1 MSIGLKPQRC
11 QIANRK
17 KIGLD
22 HKRNWLRNAIHNYFS
37 TKRFLDNFHFRTA
50 KTKIDVRLKEII
62 HGSFYIERVYKRY
75 GLSMLRF
82 NRYTVTLLNGLN
94 MILKVS
100 GVVLVG
106 LVPKCWFS
114 KKFSEIIFSF

>member
-11 QIANRK
+11 QTANQ

-22 HKRNWLRNAIHNYFS
+22 HKRNSFWNAKHNFS

-62 HGSFYIERVYKRY
+62 HGSFYIGRVYKRY

-82 NRYTVTLLNGLN
+82 NRYAVTLLNGLN

-106 LVPKCWFS
+106 LVTSGGFLKVF
-114 KKFSEIIFSF
+114 FF